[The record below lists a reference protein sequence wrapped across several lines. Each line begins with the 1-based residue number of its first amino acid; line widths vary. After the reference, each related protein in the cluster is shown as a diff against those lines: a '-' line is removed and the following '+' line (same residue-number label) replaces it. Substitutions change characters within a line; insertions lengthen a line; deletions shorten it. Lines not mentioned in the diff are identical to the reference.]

1 MNKLEREGYTFEIIE
16 PPFNHE
22 TWTTLRAVSD
32 EWLDGREEKGFSLGF
47 FDTYYLEQAPIA
59 IAKTEKVLSLDLLR

>member
-47 FDTYYLEQAPIA
+47 FDTYYSN
-59 IAKTEKVLSLDLLR
+59 KSDCYR